1 MAKKMIDNGLFESSR
16 LGLPEH
22 REGWLTQQ
30 EKLMVREKP
39 VLDDQELE
47 QIRRTLIDSYNKR
60 LRIRVIVFDLTD
72 DEVYEGIVSTVN
84 TYLKE
89 IKLVWGKGEYKF
101 INIDKII
108 STSI

>member
-1 MAKKMIDNGLFESSR
+1 MAKKLIDNGLFESSR
-16 LGLPEH
+16 LILPEH
-22 REGWLTQQ
+22 KVAWLTQQ
-30 EKLMVREKP
+30 KQILEKKIT

-47 QIRRTLIDSYNKR
+47 QIHRTLIDSYNRR
-60 LRIRVIVFDLTD
+60 LRIRITVFDPLED
-72 DEVYEGIVSTVN
+72 KVYEGIVSTIN

-89 IKLVWGKGEYKF
+89 IKLVWGNSEYKF

>member
-1 MAKKMIDNGLFESSR
+1 MAKKLIDNGLFESSR
-16 LGLPEH
+16 LILSEH
-22 REGWLTQQ
+22 KEAWLTQQ
-30 EKLMVREKP
+30 EKLMEREKP
-39 VLDDQELE
+39 VLNDQELE

-60 LRIRVIVFDLTD
+60 LRIRVMVFDPIE

-101 INIDKII
+101 INIDEII
-108 STSI
+108 FANI